1 MPAWQSQDIAPTSSG
16 IGIPTDA
23 VLNHDT
29 AMNTDDQNWS
39 NGNRRSP
46 ARDRNT
52 GDKPH
57 RRSSRSRSPGAPR
70 EGGRGG
76 VNPGNN
82 LHVSGLSQRVD
93 TRELEALF
101 AKIGRIK
108 KASVMYDPY
117 TRESRGFG
125 FVTMESA
132 EEADAAIA
140 ALNATDFMGKILNV
154 EKAHRGRARTP
165 TPGRYY
171 GPPKRGDHERLY
183 DPRPYDRRYSRDY
196 DDRRG
201 GGGPGGRG
209 GYDDYRGGG
218 LDYDRPRVYGR
229 GEPDHRGDG
238 RDRYDDRRR

>member
-16 IGIPTDA
+16 ISIPTDT

-29 AMNTDDQNWS
+29 AMNADDQNWS

-46 ARDRNT
+46 VRDRNT

-70 EGGRGG
+70 EGGRSG
-76 VNPGNN
+76 VKPGNN
-82 LHVSGLSQRVD
+82 PHVSGLSHRVD
-93 TRELEALF
+93 TRDLEALF

-108 KASVMYDPY
+108 KAAVMYDPY

-140 ALNATDFMGKILNV
+140 ALNTTDFMGKISNV
-154 EKAHRGRARTP
+154 EKAYRGGARTR
-165 TPGRYY
+165 RYY
-171 GPPKRGDHERLY
+171 GPPKR
-183 DPRPYDRRYSRDY
+183 S
-196 DDRRG
+196 
-201 GGGPGGRG
+201 
-209 GYDDYRGGG
+209 
-218 LDYDRPRVYGR
+218 
-229 GEPDHRGDG
+229 DHRMTEVILVTMMTEEEAAAVVTTIIVVADG
-238 RDRYDDRRR
+238 TMIAPEITAEETLTIVVMVEIGMMTGGARSFFSLAAAK